1 MSQTLASHLQGGREA
16 DSQISEVQPVVAER
30 LTKIFPAKNDEDDI
44 VALEDFS
51 LICPK
56 GCVLGL
62 LGPNGAG
69 KTTAL
74 RILASVLMPTKG
86 RATIAGHDT
95 RLEPEKVRAK
105 IGFLSGNTALYPR
118 LTVRETLE
126 FFGALHGM
134 GKDLLEERSQMVI
147 ERFGMQDYAH
157 RRLEELSTGMA
168 QKVNIGRTLLHNP
181 DVLILDEP
189 TNGLDVLGAAM
200 MIDFIDE
207 MKNAGKSVIFSTHI
221 LSEAERLCD
230 LIGILNGGRLH
241 AVSSMDELREQTGRQ
256 YLDEIFMAI
265 VEKSEDQCESKDLT
279 LDD

>member
-1 MSQTLASHLQGGREA
+1 MSQVATNPGQDGPDVASQMSEEYPVIAQG
-16 DSQISEVQPVVAER
+16 
-30 LTKIFPAKNDEDDI
+30 LTKIFPANTNESEI
-44 VALEDFS
+44 VALDDFS
-51 LICPK
+51 LVCPK
-56 GCVLGL
+56 ACVLGL

-74 RILASVLMPTKG
+74 RILGSVLMPTKG
-86 RATIAGHDT
+86 VARIAGYDT
-95 RLEPEKVRAK
+95 RHEPDMVRSK
-105 IGFLSGNTALYPR
+105 IGFLSSNTALYPR

-134 GKDLLEERSQMVI
+134 PKDILRERSSLII
-147 ERFGMQDYAH
+147 ERLGMQDYAD

-168 QKVNIGRTLLHNP
+168 QKANIARTLLHNP
-181 DVLILDEP
+181 EVLILDEP

-200 MIDFIDE
+200 MIDFVAE
-207 MKNAGKSVIFSTHI
+207 MKDEGKSVIFSTHI

-230 LIGILNGGRLH
+230 LIGILNNGRLH
-241 AVSSMDELREQTGRQ
+241 TVSTLDELREQTGKQ

-265 VEKSEDQCESKDLT
+265 VEQDENRCESENLT